1 VSCVSARVSAGS
13 PPDVALV
20 AAPAWPASPVRLTCL
35 GMPRQVV
42 PSTRLTGSTGPIGCI
57 GIEQPLKWPSTKGV
71 VMDPVIIVVIVVV
84 VVLIVVALVVL
95 VPRARRQANER
106 RQVQATAH
114 RREAERL
121 AAQAA
126 SAQAAAEEREAAARR
141 ERAEAELRAGEAQRD
156 AEASLTEAERRRAEA
171 QRLEAK
177 AAKLDPDYTDRG
189 NGTGLRGDESPS
201 STRGVRPD
209 DHPVGR
215 QDGPD
220 ADRGN
225 DNPTPDDGS
234 ASPEDPRLADRRDEP
249 GPIR

>member
-1 VSCVSARVSAGS
+1 VSG
-13 PPDVALV
+13 
-20 AAPAWPASPVRLTCL
+20 
-35 GMPRQVV
+35 
-42 PSTRLTGSTGPIGCI
+42 GPIDQAHRGNWTNRLHRHSTA
-57 GIEQPLKWPSTKGV
+57 LKVAVNKGV
-71 VMDPVIIVVIVVV
+71 VMDPVTIVVIVVV

-156 AEASLTEAERRRAEA
+156 AEATLTEAERQRAEA

-177 AAKLDPDYTDRG
+177 AAKLDPDDADRG
-189 NGTGLRGDESPS
+189 NGTGLRGDDSAG
-201 STRGVRPD
+201 STFGVRPD
-209 DHPVGR
+209 DRPVDR
-215 QDGPD
+215 QDGPY
-220 ADRGN
+220 ADRGD
-225 DNPTPDDGS
+225 DNPTPDGDS
-234 ASPEDPRLADRRDEP
+234 AAPDDPRVSDRRDEP

>member
-1 VSCVSARVSAGS
+1 
-13 PPDVALV
+13 
-20 AAPAWPASPVRLTCL
+20 
-35 GMPRQVV
+35 
-42 PSTRLTGSTGPIGCI
+42 
-57 GIEQPLKWPSTKGV
+57 
-71 VMDPVIIVVIVVV
+71 MDPVIIVVIVVV

-156 AEASLTEAERRRAEA
+156 AEASLTEAERQRAEA

-177 AAKLDPDYTDRG
+177 AAKLDPDYADRG
-189 NGTGLRGDESPS
+189 NGTGLRGDDTAG
-201 STRGVRPD
+201 STHGVRSD
-209 DHPVGR
+209 DRPVDR
-215 QDGPD
+215 QDGPYV
-220 ADRGN
+220 DRGN
-225 DNPTPDDGS
+225 DKPDSRQWFGCARRSPIGGPSRRARAHPLNPLWRMREP
-234 ASPEDPRLADRRDEP
+234 DPRWGEP
-249 GPIR
+249 EPISSPRSVWAVETSRPEGRAFVL